1 MTAQRLSSE
10 EVSRRVLRVWLLRD
24 GRKARSAGETWN
36 PEGAWTCGNG
46 FKKGDELMFA
56 NRLKDPSGTFGGPL
70 RGGIKGS
77 DALFGPN
84 QQPSWRRPLCLRVLL
99 LLNKFERTE
108 PTVKTKWHIGVLL
121 CLHIFV
127 EFTSRLARPL

>member
-70 RGGIKGS
+70 RGGIIRERCPVCAKS
-77 DALFGPN
+77 TAKLEMA
-84 QQPSWRRPLCLRVLL
+84 PLSACTPCIEQV
-99 LLNKFERTE
+99 
-108 PTVKTKWHIGVLL
+108 
-121 CLHIFV
+121 
-127 EFTSRLARPL
+127 